1 MAFPPAEF
9 RESRFGCPGIARVA
23 SSEEL
28 GTMSKNNLRG
38 ITLVRGPIWGSHS
51 PTLIISWNN
60 RLPFVGIENFKT
72 GHHLETSVY
81 RKKTNKGL
89 FLHCQSHVDI
99 RYKQSFLLTMLNRAN
114 RLSSTP
120 DLFSKECRIL
130 KTVFLNLKYP
140 EKLIDS
146 TISRFNRSLGQVHD
160 RTESTGKK
168 PIALFCLLKAKI
180 RLILYAETYATF
192 PRR

>member
-1 MAFPPAEF
+1 
-9 RESRFGCPGIARVA
+9 
-23 SSEEL
+23 
-28 GTMSKNNLRG
+28 
-38 ITLVRGPIWGSHS
+38 
-51 PTLIISWNN
+51 
-60 RLPFVGIENFKT
+60 
-72 GHHLETSVY
+72 
-81 RKKTNKGL
+81 
-89 FLHCQSHVDI
+89 
-99 RYKQSFLLTMLNRAN
+99 MLNRAN

-120 DLFSKECRIL
+120 DLFSKECRNL

-160 RTESTGKK
+160 RTESTGKNRF
-168 PIALFCLLKAKI
+168 ALFCLLKAKI